1 MELLGIE
8 QVQAAAEL
16 LKGVSEVT
24 LLEPSRALSEK
35 CGGDT
40 YLKCENLQR
49 TGAFKIRGA
58 YNRIYR
64 LSDEER
70 SRGVVTSSAGNH
82 AQGVALAAQ
91 LLGVKST
98 VFMPK
103 GAAIPK
109 VEATTR
115 YGADVKLEGIVYDDA
130 SAAATKFAEE
140 TGAVMVHPFD
150 HLDVIAGQGTI
161 ALEILEQLPEVN
173 TIVVPVGGG
182 GLISGVAA
190 TAKAIKPSI
199 KIIGVEPHGAASV
212 GLALESG
219 ELVPLEVMST
229 VADGLAAKRAG
240 ALGLRHVQEFV
251 DQLVTVNDEEIAEG
265 LLLTAER
272 AKMVVEP
279 AGAAGVAAL
288 MSCEDLDITYP
299 AVVVLS
305 GGNIDPL
312 LLLRV
317 IRFGMGSAG
326 RFVSF
331 STMLPDRP
339 GELHRLSGVIATT
352 GANVIG
358 VEHRREGVS
367 KRLLGDVEITIQA
380 ETRGFDHVQSV
391 IEQLKAAG
399 YDPQK
404 LSLA

>member
-1 MELLGIE
+1 
-8 QVQAAAEL
+8 
-16 LKGVSEVT
+16 
-24 LLEPSRALSEK
+24 
-35 CGGDT
+35 
-40 YLKCENLQR
+40 
-49 TGAFKIRGA
+49 
-58 YNRIYR
+58 
-64 LSDEER
+64 
-70 SRGVVTSSAGNH
+70 
-82 AQGVALAAQ
+82 
-91 LLGVKST
+91 
-98 VFMPK
+98 
-103 GAAIPK
+103 
-109 VEATTR
+109 
-115 YGADVKLEGIVYDDA
+115 
-130 SAAATKFAEE
+130 
-140 TGAVMVHPFD
+140 MVHPFD
-150 HLDVIAGQGTI
+150 HLDVIAGQGTV

-182 GLISGVAA
+182 GLISGIAA
-190 TAKAIKPSI
+190 TAKALKPSI

-229 VADGLAAKRAG
+229 VADGRR
-240 ALGLRHVQEFV
+240 ALGLRHVQAFV

-358 VEHRREGVS
+358 VEHRRPS
-367 KRLLGDVEITIQA
+367 ACDVEITIQA

>member
-1 MELLGIE
+1 MELLQID
-8 QVQAAAEL
+8 QVREAAEL
-16 LKGVSEVT
+16 LKGIAEKT
-24 LLEPSRALSEK
+24 LLEPSRALSDK
-35 CGGDT
+35 CGGEAF
-40 YLKCENLQR
+40 LKCENLQR

-70 SRGVVTSSAGNH
+70 ARGVVTASAGNH

-91 LLGVKST
+91 LLGVKAT
-98 VFMPK
+98 VFMPQ

-115 YGADVKLEGIVYDDA
+115 YGADVKLDGIVYDDA
-130 SAAATKFAEE
+130 SAAAHKFAEE
-140 TGAVMVHPFD
+140 NGAVMVHPFD
-150 HLDVIAGQGTI
+150 HIDVIAGQGTI

-182 GLISGVAA
+182 GLISGIAA
-190 TAKAIKPSI
+190 TAKTLKPSV
-199 KIIGVEPHGAASV
+199 KVIGVEPDGAASV
-212 GLALESG
+212 GRALETG
-219 ELVPLEVMST
+219 VVIPLEVMHT
-229 VADGLAAKRAG
+229 VADGLAAKQAG
-240 ALGLRHVQEFV
+240 ALGLHHVQQFV
-251 DQLVTVNDEEIAEG
+251 DELVTVNDEQIAEA

-288 MSCEDLDITYP
+288 MSCEDLEVEFP

-317 IRFGMGSAG
+317 IRYGMGTAG

-339 GELHRLSGVIATT
+339 GELHRLSGVIAST

-380 ETRGFDHVQSV
+380 ETRGFDHVTSV